1 MTIREICELFDVR
14 GKFVECKEI
23 STGNVNGTFSVD
35 YINEQEK
42 SQYVIQHINK
52 FAFKNPPEV
61 MQNIVRVTSHI
72 RKKLND
78 AEEQKGVLKVY
89 TAKQSG
95 LPYIIDDVGEYWR
108 CYRFIKDSVTYDS
121 CESLE
126 MVKSVGCAF
135 GEFQCAL
142 EDFDAKSL
150 FVTIPDFHNT
160 IKRYKDFYS
169 AIQLDSLDR
178 VKNVKCAVDELI
190 KLEEKACL
198 LQKHIDDGKIPLRVT
213 HNDTKCN
220 NVCFDKNT
228 GKVLAVLDLDT
239 VMPGAIAH
247 DFGDGIRFIANT
259 VLEDDPHLEK
269 VGLDLDKYT
278 AFAEGFIGQVKDAIT
293 PFELESMNLGVLA
306 MAVELSV
313 RFLTDYILG
322 DKYFKTKYPGHNV
335 DRAVNQLALAKD
347 IDAKWGQIEKILHK
361 YF

>member
-1 MTIREICELFDVR
+1 MTIKEICDLFDVC
-14 GKFVECKEI
+14 GKYAGCKEI

-35 YINEQEK
+35 FINGKEKEQYI
-42 SQYVIQHINK
+42 IQHINK
-52 FAFKNPPEV
+52 FAFKNPPAV

-72 RKKLND
+72 RNKLN
-78 AEEQKGVLKVY
+78 ANEEQKGVLQTF

-95 LPYIIDDVGEYWR
+95 LPYIVDDVGEYWR
-108 CYRFIKDSVTYDS
+108 CYRYIKDSVTYDS

-126 MVKSVGCAF
+126 MVKSVGYAF
-135 GEFQCAL
+135 GEFQRAL

-160 IKRYKDFYS
+160 IKRYKKLYS
-169 AIQLDSLDR
+169 AIELDPLDR
-178 VKNVKCAVDELI
+178 VKNVRGTIDELI
-190 KLEEKACL
+190 KIEHKACL

-220 NVCFDKNT
+220 NVCFDKKT
-228 GKVLAVLDLDT
+228 GVVLAVLDLDT
-239 VMPGAIAH
+239 VMPGAVAH
-247 DFGDGIRFIANT
+247 DFGDGVRFIANT
-259 VLEDDPHLEK
+259 VLEDDPRVDL
-269 VGLDLDKYT
+269 VGLDVDKYS
-278 AFAEGFIGQVKDAIT
+278 AFAEGFIGKVKKSVT
-293 PFELESMNLGVLA
+293 PFELQTMNLGVLA
-306 MAVELSV
+306 MTAELSV